1 MIDTVG
7 TFIYFR
13 FSIFFEYITGKRDN
27 DFDTVRGKRKGG
39 VNRER
44 NSSVVLCLKDPRC
57 GGSGQGVPSLQG
69 LGLEAIEKTC
79 DASSRS

>member
-27 DFDTVRGKRKGG
+27 DFDTVR
-39 VNRER
+39 
-44 NSSVVLCLKDPRC
+44 SSLRDMTHLCIYLLLKFV
-57 GGSGQGVPSLQG
+57 SSNPSESPFFL
-69 LGLEAIEKTC
+69 IFP
-79 DASSRS
+79 